1 MLNKI
6 ISFSLHNRPVILFFS
21 VLLMVVGIWTA
32 CKMEVD
38 VFPDLNAPTVVV
50 MTEAQGMASEEV
62 ERLVTFPIETAV
74 NGATD
79 VRRVRSSSTTGFSVV
94 WVEFDWGTD
103 IYRDRQIVSE
113 KLATIGDA
121 LPQGVG
127 QPTLGPQSS
136 ILGEVMFIGL
146 TADSTSMGDLRTL
159 ADWTVRPQLLATG
172 GVAQVTVMGGDIMEY
187 QIRIH
192 PERMRHYGVTLT
204 QVMDATRNMNR
215 NASGGV
221 LYERGN
227 EYIVRGVLT
236 TANTELLGQAVVAT
250 TATGQ
255 PVVLADVA
263 DVEMGVKS
271 PKMGLA
277 SVSGKPAVL
286 LTVTKQ
292 PSTSTLE
299 LTGKLDE
306 VVEQMRSA
314 LPKDVKV
321 NTQLYRQQ
329 NFIDSSISNIKK
341 SLVEGGIFVVLV
353 LFIFLMNAR
362 TTVISLVTIPLSLL
376 ITMLVLHVM
385 GLTINTMSIGGMAIA
400 IGSLVDD
407 AIVDVENVF
416 KRLRQNARLPKEQR
430 QGKLD
435 VIFHASHEVRMPI
448 LNSTLIIVVSF
459 VPLFFLS
466 GLEGRMLAPLGVSFI
481 VSLFASTV
489 VALTLTP
496 VLCSYLLKDG
506 GESEEGRVKSEEFNS
521 LSLENEGGRVKSEEF
536 NSLSLESEEGRG
548 KSEEFNGDSPHGA
561 GSQEPR
567 WVRAMKVRYEQLL
580 MRVLDGPKRAILI
593 ATGVLVVLTLVLFF
607 NLGRSFLPSFN
618 EGSFTINV
626 STLPGVSFE
635 ESDRMGEQ
643 AERLLLQ
650 VPEVKDV
657 ARKTGRAELDE
668 HALGVNTSEMEVPF
682 ELKDRSKEE
691 VMADI
696 RSKLRTL
703 PGVNVEIGQPISH
716 RIDAM
721 LSGTKAGI
729 AIKVF
734 GPDLTTLHSIGLQIQ
749 QATRSIDG
757 VTDLNVEQQ
766 VERPQLVIRPR
777 RLLLASNGITLP
789 QFAAYVNAA
798 LGGEVV
804 SQVQDGGKTFDLTVR
819 MADEDINSID
829 HIRNMLIDTADGRQ
843 VCLSDVADIFSSAG
857 PNTISRENAQR
868 KLVVSANAQGRDL
881 RSVVNDMR
889 QSIETN
895 VKMPDGYRVEYGGQ
909 FESEASASRL
919 LLGLSVVS
927 IVVILLLLYLQFR
940 SWKQS
945 VVVLLNLP
953 LALIGGVLALVVTGG
968 VVSIP
973 AIIGFISLFGM
984 ATRGGMLLVD
994 RYNELARHGLSR
1006 REVVL
1011 RGSLDR
1017 LLPILM
1023 TALSSGLALIPL
1035 ALGSSL
1041 PGNEIQSP
1049 MAQVMLGGLLTSTLL
1064 NLIIVPLMA
1073 PLKVKETGD

>member
-32 CKMEVD
+32 YKMEVD

-250 TATGQ
+250 TVKGQ

-430 QGKLD
+430 QSKLD

-506 GESEEGRVKSEEFNS
+506 AG
-521 LSLENEGGRVKSEEF
+521 
-536 NSLSLESEEGRG
+536 SEEGRG

-607 NLGRSFLPSFN
+607 NLGRSFLPPFN

-696 RSKLRTL
+696 RAKLRTL

-895 VKMPDGYRVEYGGQ
+895 VKLPDGYRVEYGGQ